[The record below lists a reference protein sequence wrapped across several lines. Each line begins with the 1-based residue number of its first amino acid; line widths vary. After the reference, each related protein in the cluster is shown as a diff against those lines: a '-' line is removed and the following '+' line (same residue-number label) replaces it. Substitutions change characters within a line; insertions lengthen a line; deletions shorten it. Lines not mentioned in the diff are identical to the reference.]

1 MTPSLAVA
9 SQALITLIYEAATR
23 HGAWSQFLAAFA
35 QQLKSHAGLIW
46 ANDFSNRTVDVQ
58 LPGSGLSATYG
69 FESDAMAS
77 FASYYGARNVWLED
91 ATLHREGAVVTGS
104 MLFPDH
110 CLKKT
115 EYWTDWLRPQ
125 DIFYTAAAIVELRA
139 ERSTN
144 VTVVRRERAGAYEA
158 GELALIRSL
167 MPHLQTAFALQR
179 KLRRLEVLSQSST
192 QVLELL
198 PFGVLLLDATSQLL
212 YANER
217 ALAMT
222 ASTRLLQL
230 REGAPL
236 YCPREADNG
245 ALRRMLHEAAQTGT
259 TAVGGPGGVLNLN
272 GLTGE
277 QLRLRVT
284 PLPSWHCPFGSA
296 SAIAVFLSDSSDLI
310 TSLAATLRNF
320 YGMTVAEARLT
331 EALVNGYSLQE
342 YAERQRI
349 SIHTARTQIK
359 SATAKAGAQ
368 RQVDLVRIVLT
379 GPAVLQRNPLPA

>member
-1 MTPSLAVA
+1 MTPSLHQA
-9 SQALITLIYEAATR
+9 SQTLTTLIYEAATR
-23 HGAWSQFLAAFA
+23 YTGWQDFLTAFSVHMG
-35 QQLKSHAGLIW
+35 SHAGMIW
-46 ANDFSNRTVDVQ
+46 AHDFNNQSVDIH
-58 LPGSGLSATYG
+58 LPGSGLAATWG
-69 FESDAMAS
+69 FTPQAMAS
-77 FASYYGARNVWLED
+77 FASYYGTRNVWLENP
-91 ATLHREGAVVTGS
+91 ALHREGAIVTGS
-104 MLFPDH
+104 MLFPDYH
-110 CLKKT
+110 LKKT

-125 DIFYTAAAIVELRA
+125 NIFYTAAAIVELRA

-144 VTVVRRERAGAYEA
+144 ITVVRAEKAGNYSA
-158 GELALIRSL
+158 GELALARTL

-192 QVLELL
+192 EVLEML
-198 PFGVLLLDATSQLL
+198 PFGVLLLDASSLLL

-217 ALAMT
+217 ALAM
-222 ASTRLLQL
+222 ASATRLLQL

-245 ALRRMLHEAAQTGT
+245 ALRRTLHQAAQTGT
-259 TAVGGPGGVLNLN
+259 AADGGPGGVLTLQ

-277 QLRLRVT
+277 RLRLRVT
-284 PLPSWHCPFGSA
+284 PMPSWHAPFGSA
-296 SAIAVFLSDSSDLI
+296 SAIAVFINDGNNLT
-310 TSLAATLRNF
+310 TSLLDTLRHF

-342 YAERQRI
+342 YATRQEI

-359 SATAKAGAQ
+359 TATAKAGAQ

-379 GPAVLQRNPLPA
+379 GPAVLQRMARRG

>member
-1 MTPSLAVA
+1 MTPSFHAA
-9 SQALITLIYEAATR
+9 SQTLITLIYEAATR
-23 HGAWSQFLAAFA
+23 HASWQDFLAAFA
-35 QQLKSHAGLIW
+35 QQLHSHAGMIW
-46 ANDFSNRTVDVQ
+46 ANDFSNRGVDIE
-58 LPGSGLSATYG
+58 LPGTGLAAIHG
-69 FESDAMAS
+69 FEPQAMAS

-91 ATLHREGAVVTGS
+91 PGLHREGAVVTGS

-125 DIFYTAAAIVELRA
+125 GIFYTAAAIVELRA

-144 VTVVRRERAGAYEA
+144 ITVVRGEKVGAYDA
-158 GELALIRSL
+158 GELALIDSL

-179 KLRRLEVLSQSST
+179 KLRRLELLSQSST
-192 QVLELL
+192 EVLELL
-198 PFGVLLLDATSQLL
+198 PFGVLLLDAASQLL

-217 ALAMT
+217 AQAMT
-222 ASTRLLQL
+222 AATHLLQL

-259 TAVGGPGGVLNLN
+259 AAPGGCGGVLNLH
-272 GLTGE
+272 GLAGKR
-277 QLRLRVT
+277 LRLRIT
-284 PLPSWHCPFGSA
+284 PLPSWHSPFGCA
-296 SAIAVFLSDSSDLI
+296 GAIAVFLSDSNDLI
-310 TSLAATLRNF
+310 TSLASTLRHF

-342 YAERQRI
+342 YAERQHI
-349 SIHTARTQIK
+349 SIHTARTQVK
-359 SATAKAGAQ
+359 GATAKAGAQ

-379 GPAVLQRNPLPA
+379 GPAVLQRSSLPA